1 MMKKGKTIVL
11 LKHAT
16 KDINGFLVPLCF
28 FEGNTQ
34 LIEKRSNT
42 SVIEAAGVQIE
53 ILNEYI
59 IEKPRH

>member
-1 MMKKGKTIVL
+1 MMKKEKTIVI

-16 KDINGFLVPLCF
+16 KDINGFLVPLIF

-34 LIEKRSNT
+34 IIEKRSNT
-42 SVIEAAGVQIE
+42 SIVEADGVKIE

-59 IEKPRH
+59 IEKPCH